1 MNPLL
6 FKNKDKI
13 IGAILAKVEKKPK
26 EEEELKEKEYEMGS
40 EDLEVAAEEVLQ
52 AIKMRD
58 VSLLA
63 EALKYFVNACK
74 EEE

>member
-1 MNPLL
+1 M
-6 FKNKDKI
+6 FMKNKDKI
-13 IGAILAKVEKKPK
+13 IGAILAKVEKPK
-26 EEEELKEKEYEMGS
+26 EEEEPKEKEYEMGS

>member
-1 MNPLL
+1 M
-6 FKNKDKI
+6 FMKNKDKI

-26 EEEELKEKEYEMGS
+26 EEEEEYEVGS

-58 VSLLA
+58 VPLLA

-74 EEE
+74 EEEE

>member
-1 MNPLL
+1 ML
-6 FKNKDKI
+6 FKNKDKV
-13 IGAILAKVEKKPK
+13 IGAILAKVEKPK
-26 EEEELKEKEYEMGS
+26 EEEPKEKEYEMGS

>member
-1 MNPLL
+1 M
-6 FKNKDKI
+6 FMKNKDKVI
-13 IGAILAKVEKKPK
+13 AAILAKVEKPK
-26 EEEELKEKEYEMGS
+26 EEKPEKEYEMGS

-52 AIKMRD
+52 AIKIKD

-74 EEE
+74 EEQE

>member
-1 MNPLL
+1 VNPLL
-6 FKNKDKI
+6 FKGKDKI
-13 IGAILAKVEKKPK
+13 IGAILAKVEKPK
-26 EEEELKEKEYEMGS
+26 EEEPKEKEYEMGS

-52 AIKMRD
+52 AIKMKD

-74 EEE
+74 EEEE

>member
-1 MNPLL
+1 M
-6 FKNKDKI
+6 KNSKSDI

-26 EEEELKEKEYEMGS
+26 EEEVKEKEYEMGS

>member
-1 MNPLL
+1 
-6 FKNKDKI
+6 
-13 IGAILAKVEKKPK
+13 
-26 EEEELKEKEYEMGS
+26 MGS

-74 EEE
+74 EEEE

>member
-1 MNPLL
+1 M
-6 FKNKDKI
+6 FMKNKDKI
-13 IGAILAKVEKKPK
+13 IGAILAKVEKPK
-26 EEEELKEKEYEMGS
+26 EEEPKEKDYEMGS

-52 AIKMRD
+52 AIKTRD

-74 EEE
+74 EEEE

>member
-1 MNPLL
+1 M
-6 FKNKDKI
+6 FMKNKDKI

>member
-1 MNPLL
+1 M
-6 FKNKDKI
+6 FMKNKDKI
-13 IGAILAKVEKKPK
+13 IGAILAKVEKPK
-26 EEEELKEKEYEMGS
+26 EEEPKEKEYEIGS

>member
-1 MNPLL
+1 M
-6 FKNKDKI
+6 FMKNKDKI
-13 IGAILAKVEKKPK
+13 IGAILAKVEKPK
-26 EEEELKEKEYEMGS
+26 EEEELKEKEYKMGS

-52 AIKMRD
+52 AIKMKD
-58 VSLLA
+58 VSFLA

>member
-1 MNPLL
+1 VNPLL

-13 IGAILAKVEKKPK
+13 IGAILAKVEKPEK
-26 EEEELKEKEYEMGS
+26 EEPKEKEYEIGS

>member
-1 MNPLL
+1 M
-6 FKNKDKI
+6 FMKNKDKI
-13 IGAILAKVEKKPK
+13 IGAILAKVEKPK
-26 EEEELKEKEYEMGS
+26 EEEPKEKEYEMGS

>member
-1 MNPLL
+1 M
-6 FKNKDKI
+6 FMKNKDKI
-13 IGAILAKVEKKPK
+13 IGAILAKVEKPK
-26 EEEELKEKEYEMGS
+26 EEEPKEKEYEMGS

-52 AIKMRD
+52 AIKMKD

-74 EEE
+74 EEEE

>member
-1 MNPLL
+1 M
-6 FKNKDKI
+6 FMKNKDKI
-13 IGAILAKVEKKPK
+13 IGAILAKVEKPK
-26 EEEELKEKEYEMGS
+26 EEEPKEKEYEMGS

-74 EEE
+74 EEEEE

>member
-1 MNPLL
+1 M
-6 FKNKDKI
+6 FMKNKDKI

-26 EEEELKEKEYEMGS
+26 EEEPKEKEYEMGS

>member
-1 MNPLL
+1 M
-6 FKNKDKI
+6 FMKNKDKI

-26 EEEELKEKEYEMGS
+26 EEEELVEKEYEMGS

-52 AIKMRD
+52 AIKMKD

-74 EEE
+74 EEEE

>member
-1 MNPLL
+1 MI
-6 FKNKDKI
+6 KSKDKL
-13 IGAILAKVEKKPK
+13 IGAILAKVEKPRDEEPK
-26 EEEELKEKEYEMGS
+26 EKDYEMGN

-74 EEE
+74 DEE

>member
-1 MNPLL
+1 M
-6 FKNKDKI
+6 FMKNKDKI

-26 EEEELKEKEYEMGS
+26 EELKEKEYEVGS

-58 VSLLA
+58 VPLLA

>member
-6 FKNKDKI
+6 FKGKDKI
-13 IGAILAKVEKKPK
+13 ISAILAKVEKKPK
-26 EEEELKEKEYEMGS
+26 EEETKEKEYEMGS

-74 EEE
+74 EEEE

>member
-1 MNPLL
+1 M
-6 FKNKDKI
+6 FMKNKDKI
-13 IGAILAKVEKKPK
+13 IGAILAKVEKPK
-26 EEEELKEKEYEMGS
+26 EEEPEKEYEMGS

-52 AIKMRD
+52 AIKTRD

-74 EEE
+74 EEEE

>member
-1 MNPLL
+1 M
-6 FKNKDKI
+6 FMKNKDKI

-26 EEEELKEKEYEMGS
+26 EEEEEYEVGS

-58 VSLLA
+58 VPLLA

>member
-1 MNPLL
+1 MNPML

-13 IGAILAKVEKKPK
+13 IGAILAKVEKPK
-26 EEEELKEKEYEMGS
+26 EEEPKEKEYEMGS

-52 AIKMRD
+52 AIKNRD
-58 VSLLA
+58 VAQLA

-74 EEE
+74 EEQE